1 MGTYHLPWLTI
12 TLARGLKGQRHL
24 LSERSL
30 THTNTHTH
38 TFGTVKCVGQSSS
51 LWPRLTVYTTQNRS
65 TLNFTRCA
73 AVTYIRRRNL
83 SRPETAAISTVL
95 TSAVLCLFV
104 TRCWLTLSIREK
116 IERAVLKMPIGGS
129 KQPHT
134 SVWMCVLALADRG
147 KVSLIWE
154 HKGFD

>member
-12 TLARGLKGQRHL
+12 TPVRRLKD
-24 LSERSL
+24 SETPLVRKV

-38 TFGTVKCVGQSSS
+38 TEGQSSS

-83 SRPETAAISTVL
+83 SWPETAAISTVL
-95 TSAVLCLFV
+95 TSAVLCVFV
-104 TRCWLTLSIREK
+104 TRRWLTLSVREK
-116 IERAVLKMPIGGS
+116 IERAAPKMPIRGS

-134 SVWMCVLALADRG
+134 SHLNVHIGLGRQRQ
-147 KVSLIWE
+147 SLPNLRTQMAWLT
-154 HKGFD
+154 GF